1 MATLDDLHALRHQL
15 AAATKQEFDKFWD
28 RFFTLAEQPAFRALG
43 EPYQNDDVRNQ
54 ALLTAAAILRKNQVR
69 AEGLMVRIAEA
80 NMIHGFFTVE
90 GKHMTLVCFPDLM
103 MGTVAMSL
111 GGGQMMYARFS
122 ITPESMTKKAM

>member
-15 AAATKQEFDKFWD
+15 AAASKQEFDKFWD

-43 EPYQNDDVRNQ
+43 EPYQDEAIRNQ
-54 ALLTAAAILRKNQVR
+54 ALLTAAAILRKSKVR

-80 NMIHGFFTVE
+80 NMIHGFFVVE

-103 MGTVAMSL
+103 MGTVAMTM

-122 ITPESMTKKAM
+122 TTAASMSQQPM